1 MYTSPFLKKDDFPK
15 IKKENQGKFTSW
27 AKENGF
33 KDACSGASAVMGNKE
48 KYKGLSR
55 NLRVTKRR
63 SELDTCDFFLRFY

>member
-1 MYTSPFLKKDDFPK
+1 MYTSPFLKKDDFPE

-48 KYKGLSR
+48 KYEGK
-55 NLRVTKRR
+55 K
-63 SELDTCDFFLRFY
+63 

>member
-1 MYTSPFLKKDDFPK
+1 MYTSPFLKKDDFPE

-48 KYKGLSR
+48 KYKGKKYKGS
-55 NLRVTKRR
+55 NVIEMANYAKNFGC
-63 SELDTCDFFLRFY
+63 SKK